1 VPLPDP
7 CHKHTLV
14 SSIFTRRTVFV
25 GGFLDTT
32 KLYQFHT
39 AKASP
44 RTHESTEKFMFFA
57 IPLPFPVPKKGP
69 YIDPKN
75 GVTDMKSK
83 SPKTAYRLIFADRW

>member
-1 VPLPDP
+1 ME
-7 CHKHTLV
+7 
-14 SSIFTRRTVFV
+14 
-25 GGFLDTT
+25 TT

-44 RTHESTEKFMFFA
+44 RTHESTEKIMFFA